1 MGHLQIVRS
10 LSSRGKFRLVNS
22 FREHKRV
29 PGEIVYIRFLQECY
43 PLRIAISIR
52 HPWRIEIYIYTYI
65 RTYYDW
71 QKWRRSK
78 TRFPRWENIFPRH
91 LSVVWETRIRICMR
105 KGMASEEDCHGGFP
119 LGFCFH
125 RRGERNI
132 GIESSSPFRA
142 LLAKSVV
149 GPIYDDKGDGGGRVR
164 GGKKKKKKKGRTR
177 ATKGRRKVRRTETNG
192 RRVEARGRGTRCE
205 VNTGCP
211 VNFIPKDWPRDA
223 LRFMECILVKIH
235 SEMKGVLHIT
245 WKIARFLVKRMN
257 SIVTWTTPPPP
268 PPPLLP
274 PFFSRH

>member
-1 MGHLQIVRS
+1 MENFAS
-10 LSSRGKFRLVNS
+10 L
-22 FREHKRV
+22 
-29 PGEIVYIRFLQECY
+29 IRFASTNACQGKSC
-43 PLRIAISIR
+43 IFVSFKSAILSESQFRFVIHEGSR
-52 HPWRIEIYIYTYI
+52 YTYTH
-65 RTYYDW
+65 TY
-71 QKWRRSK
+71 
-78 TRFPRWENIFPRH
+78 TRITIGKSGGGVKRDFRDGKIFFHDTYP
-91 LSVVWETRIRICMR
+91 SSWETHIRICMR

-149 GPIYDDKGDGGGRVR
+149 GPIYDDKGDGGG
-164 GGKKKKKKKGRTR
+164 GGGRKEKEKKKGRTR

-257 SIVTWTTPPPP
+257 SIVT
-268 PPPLLP
+268 
-274 PFFSRH
+274 

>member
-29 PGEIVYIRFLQECY
+29 PGEIVYIRFLQECS
-43 PLRIAISIR
+43 PFRIAISIR

-65 RTYYDW
+65 CTIGKSGGGVKRDFRDGKIFFHDTYP
-71 QKWRRSK
+71 S
-78 TRFPRWENIFPRH
+78 
-91 LSVVWETRIRICMR
+91 SWETRIRICMR

-149 GPIYDDKGDGGGRVR
+149 GPIYDDKGDGGGGWGEERKR
-164 GGKKKKKKKGRTR
+164 KKKKGRTR

-192 RRVEARGRGTRCE
+192 RKRGGGELVAR
-205 VNTGCP
+205 
-211 VNFIPKDWPRDA
+211 
-223 LRFMECILVKIH
+223 
-235 SEMKGVLHIT
+235 
-245 WKIARFLVKRMN
+245 
-257 SIVTWTTPPPP
+257 
-268 PPPLLP
+268 
-274 PFFSRH
+274 